1 MSSKSNQGSLN
12 TVLGKLTINNQY
24 DVNSDGFQ
32 NQQTVISPDNMKI
45 NGYDVLTTISSKMI
59 VYSTAFTVV
68 VDTPI
73 NVNVNLGLY
82 NFFSEANTIANFT
95 YTGDSSSVYAESITI
110 NAETNVL
117 TITLNNDS
125 GTNANISNLYI
136 NLYTPF

>member
-24 DVNSDGFQ
+24 DANSDGFQ

-59 VYSTAFTVV
+59 VYATAFTVA
-68 VDTPI
+68 VDTPKP
-73 NVNVNLGLY
+73 VEVNLGLY

-95 YTGDSSSVYAESITI
+95 YTGDSSSVYAQSITI

-117 TITLNNDS
+117 TITLNND
-125 GTNANISNLYI
+125 GGDNANISNLYI

>member
-12 TVLGKLTINNQY
+12 TVLGKLTINNSF
-24 DVNSDGFQ
+24 DAKSDGFE
-32 NQQTVISPDNMKI
+32 NQQTVIGPDNMKI

-68 VDTPI
+68 VSTPKPVAI
-73 NVNVNLGLY
+73 NLGFY

-95 YTGDSSSVYAESITI
+95 YTGDGSSVYAVSIAI
-110 NAETNVL
+110 NVDTNVL
-117 TITLNNDS
+117 TINLNND
-125 GTNANISNLYI
+125 GEDVNISNLYI